1 MAPAAIVGHPGILY
15 KIDMVDYGWVIFP
28 LPGLISGGG
37 RFNRFDSDNFSIK
50 PRHLWSMNVY
60 DFESYPQSAIW
71 ALGPAEGSSK
81 QTLGDRLRHDTR
93 NTGNQR

>member
-1 MAPAAIVGHPGILY
+1 
-15 KIDMVDYGWVIFP
+15 
-28 LPGLISGGG
+28 
-37 RFNRFDSDNFSIK
+37 
-50 PRHLWSMNVY
+50 MNVY